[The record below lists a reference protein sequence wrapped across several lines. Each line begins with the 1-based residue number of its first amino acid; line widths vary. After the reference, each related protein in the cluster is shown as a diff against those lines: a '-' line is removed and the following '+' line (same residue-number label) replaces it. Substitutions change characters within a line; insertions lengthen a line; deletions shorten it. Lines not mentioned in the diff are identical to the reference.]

1 MNGIADP
8 EEDIN
13 GDGKHNIIDC
23 LPENL
28 QQQVAERLKRT
39 IDRVSVTSE
48 VNTDPV
54 KMVEA
59 VCPNGY
65 VAIGGGH
72 EIDSPM
78 SNWMINVS
86 KSYPASVT
94 IWRVQAEAPVIVKD
108 AWSVTAWA
116 ICDKVTQ

>member
-1 MNGIADP
+1 MDGVADAD
-8 EEDIN
+8 EDVN

-28 QQQVAERLKRT
+28 QQQVAERLQRT

-48 VNTDPV
+48 VNTEPI

-72 EIDSPM
+72 EIDSTI

-86 KSYPASVT
+86 KSYPSSVT
-94 IWRVQAEAPVIVKD
+94 TWTVQAEAPSVVKE

-116 ICDKVTQ
+116 ICDKVSQ